1 MNPAVARNA
10 WQNVPVMNSDQSTR
24 AVLFD
29 LDGTL
34 VDPRSAITS
43 GIRSALQRYGIES
56 PAETVLEGMI
66 GPPLAESLLS
76 VSGVTT
82 ENLPAII
89 EAYRVEYRA
98 TGMAS
103 SAVYP
108 GVEAL
113 LDQLRRD
120 GVLLG
125 VATSKPEPLAGEL
138 LDVMGIGTAFDA
150 VCGANPDENAPHEG
164 KAAIIERALLALNS
178 PAEAVMV
185 GDRHFDVDGAR
196 AHELPCIGV
205 GWGYARP
212 GELEAA
218 GAARVVHDAAALR
231 SAIDEILSLT
241 VKGERQ

>member
-1 MNPAVARNA
+1 MKP
-10 WQNVPVMNSDQSTR
+10 DQSTR

-43 GIRSALQRYGIES
+43 GIRSALQRHRIEA
-56 PAETVLEGMI
+56 PADTVLEGMI
-66 GPPLAESLLS
+66 GPPLAESLMS

-82 ENLPAII
+82 ENLSAII
-89 EAYRVEYRA
+89 ESYRSEYRA

-108 GVEAL
+108 GVEDL
-113 LDQLRRD
+113 LAELRQR

-125 VATSKPEPLAGEL
+125 VATSKPEPLAREL
-138 LDVMGIGTAFDA
+138 LDVMGILPAFD
-150 VCGANPDENAPHEG
+150 VLCGANPDENAPHEG
-164 KAAIIERALLALNS
+164 KAAIIERALLGLNS
-178 PAEAVMV
+178 PAQTVMV
-185 GDRHFDVDGAR
+185 GDRHFDVDGAG
-196 AHELPCIGV
+196 AHELKCIGV

-218 GAARVVHDAAALR
+218 GAAQIVHDASQLR
-231 SAIDEILSLT
+231 TAIDEMFKLT
-241 VKGERQ
+241 VKGERS